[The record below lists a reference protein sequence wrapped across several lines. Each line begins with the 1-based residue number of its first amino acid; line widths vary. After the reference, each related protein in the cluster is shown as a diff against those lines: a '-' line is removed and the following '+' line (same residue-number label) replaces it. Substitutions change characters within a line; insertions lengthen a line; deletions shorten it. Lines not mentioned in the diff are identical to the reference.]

1 MWKGEFA
8 PSDLLTLLITGG
20 LTIQPAPTTSISHTA
35 AAWRNGSRGG
45 GNADSGRHSAF
56 VETLQPRNG
65 LSLANTARIKIL

>member
-35 AAWRNGSRGG
+35 AAGRNGSRGG
-45 GNADSGRHSAF
+45 GNANSGRDSAF
-56 VETLQPRNG
+56 DKNLVQ
-65 LSLANTARIKIL
+65 NTAKKLL

>member
-45 GNADSGRHSAF
+45 GNANSGGDSQFDKTS
-56 VETLQPRNG
+56 VQ
-65 LSLANTARIKIL
+65 NTAKKLF

>member
-45 GNADSGRHSAF
+45 GS
-56 VETLQPRNG
+56 
-65 LSLANTARIKIL
+65 ANTGRDCAFDKTLVQNTAKKLF